1 MMQDAKI
8 AFQSDKFAHIFVT
21 VYDFFDKILCGFYA
35 IFIMK
40 SGA

>member
-1 MMQDAKI
+1 MQDAKI
-8 AFQSDKFAHIFVT
+8 AFQSDKFAHIFAT
-21 VYDFFDKILCGFYA
+21 VYDFCNKFSCEFYA